1 MLILA
6 IRKSLKGLRNISRGQ
21 DGLSAQVTLLVI
33 ELLQRSTS
41 KIFRI
46 TTNTNIERISV
57 NALKII

>member
-21 DGLSAQVTLLVI
+21 DGLLAQVTLLVI
-33 ELLQRSTS
+33 ERLQRSTS

>member
-46 TTNTNIERISV
+46 TTSTNIERISV
-57 NALKII
+57 NALNII